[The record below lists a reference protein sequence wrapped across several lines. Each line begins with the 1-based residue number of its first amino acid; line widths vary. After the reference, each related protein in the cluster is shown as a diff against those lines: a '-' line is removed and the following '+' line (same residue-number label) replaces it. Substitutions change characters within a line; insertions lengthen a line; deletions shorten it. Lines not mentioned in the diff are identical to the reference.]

1 MRIGVLALQGA
12 FIEHIS
18 ILQLLGAEALPV
30 RLPNELNHLDGLIIP
45 GGESTSILNLMQS
58 FNLIQPVREF
68 AQAGFPILGTC
79 AGMICLAMKISN
91 SNMETL
97 ALMDM
102 EVRRNAFGRQV
113 DSFETELPVP
123 ALGHEPFPAIFI
135 RAPIIESAGSSVKI
149 LARLPNGAAVAAEQ
163 GKLVASAF
171 HPELSRDLRFHS
183 YFLKIAASH

>member
-18 ILQLLGAEALPV
+18 ILQLLGAKALPV

-58 FNLIQPVREF
+58 FNFIQPVREF

-97 ALMDM
+97 AVMDM
-102 EVRRNAFGRQV
+102 EEAER
-113 DSFETELPVP
+113 T
-123 ALGHEPFPAIFI
+123 LG
-135 RAPIIESAGSSVKI
+135 
-149 LARLPNGAAVAAEQ
+149 
-163 GKLVASAF
+163 
-171 HPELSRDLRFHS
+171 
-183 YFLKIAASH
+183 